1 MKEAM
6 RAGARMQKVPVPIAV
21 CLMALAIGGCTTSK
35 DIRGYIFDE
44 DLASAITPGVDNRQS
59 VQDTL
64 GSPSTTSDFGP
75 EVWYY
80 ISRNTKKRGF
90 LNEHMTDQKILAIA
104 FNDAGEVVTIRR
116 YGKKDARRVPIR
128 SEKTPVRGKTLG
140 FFQQLFANIGRFAP
154 GAGPNGPGGPG
165 RPPGS

>member
-1 MKEAM
+1 MAISST
-6 RAGARMQKVPVPIAV
+6 RIWPPPSPRGWTIASRFK
-21 CLMALAIGGCTTSK
+21 T
-35 DIRGYIFDE
+35 R
-44 DLASAITPGVDNRQS
+44 
-59 VQDTL
+59 
-64 GSPSTTSDFGP
+64 SPSTTSDFGP